1 MRKEYEARFKS
12 LTRTQT
18 DFKPFADF
26 RQSLIKQKPL
36 QKKTS
41 KSSLSLQK
49 FEDSEE
55 QETSETHHEAS
66 RTFIPASREKVDRIG
81 DYRVKR
87 VIGDSETSYKFYVR
101 SRESDSY
108 LPVSSLSIDRVPVPA
123 KNFVQQ
129 SLVSKEKLSLK
140 LPTQARQKSAEP
152 KKPELFW
159 RNLELLRQRNQPKA
173 SGNWATNSVV
183 NLVCQ
188 TDRARIGDLQTDRQ
202 NPRKKV
208 NVVPI
213 KETLMDKNFTK
224 CDSRKPKEEWVNVNN
239 ELMEQRDEDDK
250 TDRELFEKLNS
261 LLS

>member
-12 LTRTQT
+12 LTRSQKN
-18 DFKPFADF
+18 FKPFADF
-26 RQSLIKQKPL
+26 RQSLVKQKPL

-66 RTFIPASREKVDRIG
+66 RTFIPMSREKVDRIG

-87 VIGDSETSYKFYVR
+87 VIGDNETSYKLYVR
-101 SRESDSY
+101 SRESNSY
-108 LPVSSLSIDRVPVPA
+108 FPVSGLSVDRLPGSS
-123 KNFVQQ
+123 KNFVQH
-129 SLVSKEKLSLK
+129 SLVSKEKLNLK
-140 LPTQARQKSAEP
+140 LPTQTRQKSAES
-152 KKPELFW
+152 KRPELFW
-159 RNLELLRQRNQPKA
+159 RNLEVLRQRNQPKV

-208 NVVPI
+208 NVVPNKDTFI
-213 KETLMDKNFTK
+213 DKNFTK
-224 CDSRKPKEEWVNVNN
+224 CESRKPKEEWVNVNN